1 MEKLIKRI
9 LREGDFDWIKNV
21 PSFIEIT
28 EPVTV
33 RNPKNQ
39 YRLYWT
45 NGSGEEYGTWSDN
58 WYSFNNDS
66 NGIKQLTRYCKILTN
81 GFNVGGFFSVDKLI
95 DLYLEG
101 HHDYIVTDWMS
112 GALAEIPEDA
122 APTEERESLGEW
134 LEEDLS
140 DMGILFHD
148 HHQGNY
154 ATVER
159 WWVNYFDEKGVEFKT
174 KISIA

>member
-1 MEKLIKRI
+1 MEKLIKRM
-9 LREGDFDWIKNV
+9 LRESDFDWVKNV

-58 WYSFNNDS
+58 WASFNNDS
-66 NGIKQLTRYCKILTN
+66 NGIKRLTRYCKILTN
-81 GFNVGGFFSVDKLI
+81 GFNTLGFFSVDKLI

-101 HHDYIVTDWMS
+101 HHDYIVTDWMR

-134 LEEDLS
+134 LEEDLH

-148 HHQGNY
+148 HHQGHY